1 MVGVDPG
8 PLDRTLLPAYFCNCV
23 SIGPLLWRYQS
34 AFGYLI
40 IGMPQGVGQAVCC
53 RNAGKADADLS
64 LPKLL
69 GAFFWPLFGPLG
81 FLGNSVVIRTAE
93 HWPIQGMGVMD
104 ILGYQGQNDDH
115 EGGFRCHIY
124 RKLRAILNLN
134 HEAYKRTIMQPDASG
149 RFSKRWSKG
158 GNEIDLLLA
167 MQDDLFSVPCNCN
180 QVRKNPR

>member
-1 MVGVDPG
+1 MVGVDLA
-8 PLDRTLLPAYFCNCV
+8 PLIELCSQLTFVTVFPSDRSCGA
-23 SIGPLLWRYQS
+23 IKRHQGI
-34 AFGYLI
+34 LI

-124 RKLRAILNLN
+124 RKLRGHTELKSRGIQADN
-134 HEAYKRTIMQPDASG
+134 HAARCL
-149 RFSKRWSKG
+149 W
-158 GNEIDLLLA
+158 
-167 MQDDLFSVPCNCN
+167 
-180 QVRKNPR
+180 